1 MFFSD
6 TSRHF
11 GAAFCK
17 GAVQNQ
23 FVFLV
28 SRICGGTLWWLLH
41 TGWLV
46 VLVLKLAA
54 IIYPAKQMWGMGR
67 GIDRV

>member
-23 FVFLV
+23 FVFLFLF
-28 SRICGGTLWWLLH
+28 CEETLWWLLH
-41 TGWLV
+41 SGWLV
-46 VLVLKLAA
+46 VLILTLAA
-54 IIYPAKQMWGMGR
+54 VIYPVKQMWGMGR
-67 GIDRV
+67 GNDSV